1 MNYPELTTEF
11 LLPFG
16 YQHEP
21 CPKFCGKVEDKKIVY
36 KALIE
41 EIHTDIQCEWRNLKC
56 YCKET
61 PKIRLSTTA
70 RNLHKVFL
78 TCDGS
83 AGSRCKYF
91 QWIHTPLYPL
101 PSDPMPDWLR
111 TTNQDRSNP
120 SLKKIESGC
129 SKQSKMSSSGK
140 SGNPTKPGSISLQNL
155 PNNKSSSDRPTKV

>member
-111 TTNQDRSNP
+111 ETYKPRP
-120 SLKKIESGC
+120 LKSF
-129 SKQSKMSSSGK
+129 
-140 SGNPTKPGSISLQNL
+140 TKENREWMQ
-155 PNNKSSSDRPTKV
+155 

>member
-111 TTNQDRSNP
+111 KTYKPRPLKSFTKENREWMHQAEQNVEQWKKRQSDQAWFNQFA
-120 SLKKIESGC
+120 ESA
-129 SKQSKMSSSGK
+129 KQ
-140 SGNPTKPGSISLQNL
+140 QEQQ
-155 PNNKSSSDRPTKV
+155 

>member
-91 QWIHTPLYPL
+91 QWIHTTLYPL

-111 TTNQDRSNP
+111 KTYKPRPLKSFTKENREWMQQAEQNVEQWKKRQSDQAWFNQFA
-120 SLKKIESGC
+120 ESA
-129 SKQSKMSSSGK
+129 KQ
-140 SGNPTKPGSISLQNL
+140 QEQQ
-155 PNNKSSSDRPTKV
+155 